1 MAYTDELFRVVDEY
15 FMEIIMPYGRTNAEA
30 GEYLKK
36 FKPFQKKNYDS
47 YLQRFEKH
55 KEEAEALTMANIAM
69 PEEDTLAQE
78 LKEKFAQSQK
88 TFVTLC
94 ERNVKFYD
102 LQNRRAQ
109 RKRVTSE
116 ELKEI
121 FVALQAILNS
131 AMRDVTLLEDAYK
144 ELKASLDPE
153 YAKEYA
159 AQKAELAEKRARQ
172 EAEMAEREAKQA
184 NRKESRTAKKLRK
197 IRKQKLLSSVRTRI
211 TRILRISTR
220 NCEDVHD
227 RNCFIIYF
235 NGYYSSRTDFVDPAA
250 AKIRRRARGNR
261 STQDRAAKA
270 GGTAD
275 RGNPPILTGDSAD
288 GASHADRYTDK
299 SADGHAGF
307 RRNDFE

>member
-144 ELKASLDPE
+144 ELNTPRRRRSLPKSE
-153 YAKEYA
+153 PGKKRRWRNARQSRQTAK
-159 AQKAELAEKRARQ
+159 KAELQ
-172 EAEMAEREAKQA
+172 
-184 NRKESRTAKKLRK
+184 KKLRK
-197 IRKQKLLSSVRTRI
+197 IRKQKLLSNVRTRI

-220 NCEDVHD
+220 N
-227 RNCFIIYF
+227 
-235 NGYYSSRTDFVDPAA
+235 
-250 AKIRRRARGNR
+250 
-261 STQDRAAKA
+261 
-270 GGTAD
+270 
-275 RGNPPILTGDSAD
+275 
-288 GASHADRYTDK
+288 
-299 SADGHAGF
+299 
-307 RRNDFE
+307 

>member
-153 YAKEYA
+153 YAKEHA

-184 NRKESRTAKKLRK
+184 NRKESRTAKKAEK
-197 IRKQKLLSSVRTRI
+197 NPETKAFEQCSD
-211 TRILRISTR
+211 
-220 NCEDVHD
+220 ED
-227 RNCFIIYF
+227 Y
-235 NGYYSSRTDFVDPAA
+235 
-250 AKIRRRARGNR
+250 
-261 STQDRAAKA
+261 
-270 GGTAD
+270 AD
-275 RGNPPILTGDSAD
+275 IEDID
-288 GASHADRYTDK
+288 
-299 SADGHAGF
+299 
-307 RRNDFE
+307 

>member
-102 LQNRRAQ
+102 LQNR
-109 RKRVTSE
+109 VTSE

-184 NRKESRTAKKLRK
+184 NRKESRTAKKAEK
-197 IRKQKLLSSVRTRI
+197 NPETKAFEQCSD
-211 TRILRISTR
+211 
-220 NCEDVHD
+220 ED
-227 RNCFIIYF
+227 Y
-235 NGYYSSRTDFVDPAA
+235 
-250 AKIRRRARGNR
+250 
-261 STQDRAAKA
+261 
-270 GGTAD
+270 AD
-275 RGNPPILTGDSAD
+275 IEDID
-288 GASHADRYTDK
+288 
-299 SADGHAGF
+299 
-307 RRNDFE
+307 

>member
-36 FKPFQKKNYDS
+36 FKPFQKKNYDR

-78 LKEKFAQSQK
+78 KVAQSQK

-184 NRKESRTAKKLRK
+184 NRKESRTAKKAEK
-197 IRKQKLLSSVRTRI
+197 NPETKAFEQCSD
-211 TRILRISTR
+211 
-220 NCEDVHD
+220 ED
-227 RNCFIIYF
+227 Y
-235 NGYYSSRTDFVDPAA
+235 
-250 AKIRRRARGNR
+250 
-261 STQDRAAKA
+261 
-270 GGTAD
+270 AD
-275 RGNPPILTGDSAD
+275 IEDID
-288 GASHADRYTDK
+288 
-299 SADGHAGF
+299 
-307 RRNDFE
+307 

>member
-88 TFVTLC
+88 
-94 ERNVKFYD
+94 RNVKFYD

-184 NRKESRTAKKLRK
+184 NRKESRTAKKAEK
-197 IRKQKLLSSVRTRI
+197 NPETKAFEQCSD
-211 TRILRISTR
+211 
-220 NCEDVHD
+220 ED
-227 RNCFIIYF
+227 Y
-235 NGYYSSRTDFVDPAA
+235 
-250 AKIRRRARGNR
+250 
-261 STQDRAAKA
+261 
-270 GGTAD
+270 AD
-275 RGNPPILTGDSAD
+275 IEDID
-288 GASHADRYTDK
+288 
-299 SADGHAGF
+299 
-307 RRNDFE
+307 